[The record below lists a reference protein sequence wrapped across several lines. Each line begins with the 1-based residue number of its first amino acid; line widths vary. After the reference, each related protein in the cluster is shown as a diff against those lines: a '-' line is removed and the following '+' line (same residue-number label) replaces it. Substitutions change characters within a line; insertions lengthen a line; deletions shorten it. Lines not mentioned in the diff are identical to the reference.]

1 MSAASTA
8 HLSAARCASRAGRL
22 AFAALLAAALG
33 APVTAAADPP
43 PWAPAHGWRK
53 QHDPYYVGFT
63 GHKWERDYGI
73 LEGACNREAIGA
85 VLGGAVG
92 GAIGSTVGEGSA
104 RVVAIIAGTAIGAV
118 AGSQIG
124 KTLDEADRACMG
136 HALEL
141 VTPNRSVTWTN
152 PNNGVNYRVTPGGS
166 PGQGCREFTTR
177 VAARGAATQLIR
189 NVACRGSDGTW
200 RIQA

>member
-1 MSAASTA
+1 MTTAPSVRPSTV
-8 HLSAARCASRAGRL
+8 RRRSRAGR
-22 AFAALLAAALG
+22 FVVSALLAAALG
-33 APVTAAADPP
+33 LPATVSADPP

-53 QHDPYYVGFT
+53 QHDPSYVGFT
-63 GHKWERDYGI
+63 GHKWEHDYGI
-73 LEGACNREAIGA
+73 LDGTCNREAIGA
-85 VLGGAVG
+85 VLGGVLG
-92 GAIGSTVGEGSA
+92 GAIGSTVGEGNT

-118 AGSQIG
+118 VGGQVG
-124 KTLDEADRACMG
+124 KTLDDADRACMG

-141 VTPNRSVTWTN
+141 VAENRSVTWTN
-152 PNNGVNYRVTPGGS
+152 PHSGVNYRVTPGGS

-177 VAARGAATQLIR
+177 KAVRGARTEIIH